1 MFARSV
7 PGVEDDRQVE
17 TLAHYVEL
25 RLGVNAQS
33 ITFGSIPDH

>member
-25 RLGVNAQS
+25 RLGSQCPVDHFWVNS
-33 ITFGSIPDH
+33 